1 MDNQEYRNMLKC
13 LAGDCLCVRLRVL
26 NRVITGVYDDALRPF
41 GIRASQMNILVAV
54 SAYGPAAA
62 EQICRVLHMERST
75 LSRNVTRM
83 KNRGWL
89 ETVLSNRSK
98 IRLIKP
104 TRKGLTILEQAY
116 PAWQAAQEKAA
127 SILGDHA
134 VEAISAS
141 ANKLLLDGMT
151 ET

>member
-1 MDNQEYRNMLKC
+1 MIDQKNSNMLKG
-13 LAGDCLCVRLRVL
+13 LAGDCLCVRIRVL
-26 NRVITGVYDDALRPF
+26 NRIITSVYDDALRPL

-54 SAYGPAAA
+54 SAYGPATAD
-62 EQICRVLHMERST
+62 QVCRVLYMDPST

-89 ETVLSNRSK
+89 ETALPNDGK
-98 IRLIKP
+98 TRLIKP
-104 TRKGLTILEQAY
+104 TQGGLTILERAH
-116 PAWQAAQEKAA
+116 PAWQAAQKKAA

-141 ANKLLLDGMT
+141 ANRLLLDGMSGA
-151 ET
+151 